1 MIIKKRILFKILS
14 VLAIPFLLIAF
25 TIILAVTIIYSKLFE
40 KKPVKKEEDH
50 IENDD
55 LSYCLLPEDDD

>member
-1 MIIKKRILFKILS
+1 MFKILGAL
-14 VLAIPFLLIAF
+14 VVPFLLITF
-25 TIILAVTIIYSKLFE
+25 TIILAVMILYSKLFE

-55 LSYCLLPEDDD
+55 LSYCLLPEDDDKF